1 MSDSTVT
8 EADTVRHHFRRQESV
23 RVEYRKYDYNR
34 RLKDALKARIQPY
47 HDAKYEQGDLIIFQ
61 DANDQWTG
69 PAEVKT
75 TESKTLFVLHNGQ
88 LKKVATCRAR
98 PWIENTDN
106 EESDSGDE
114 ENDSELDSDQTEIT
128 EESQEEPLSS
138 SRMEI
143 MDASDELLVVED
155 TQEESSSRMENQ
167 GTSILAE
174 SVEKR
179 PKRGAEVIFQ
189 KAGENVMKS
198 GRIKH
203 VGKNGSKKKNTCW
216 VEVDGNIEELD
227 FLKEVTGWKYK
238 EKGLSVK
245 FQQGDDENHAS
256 GRSKSSRRLENQMD
270 SEGVFFLRRMQESK
284 QVFAVT
290 IPVSHYQDPEV
301 QAAMTEEMAKWEAFD
316 AYEIVNDDGQDSID
330 TRWNILK
337 KEGHDGL
344 KTSIK
349 ARLCLRGFKELDKP
363 RSDSPTVDRISN
375 KILYTISGNEGWS
388 IECIDV
394 TSAFLQGEELD
405 RTIFVKPPKEANMK
419 GILWKMKKAAYGL
432 YDAGRRWWIKVI
444 LVLKELGGRT
454 LVGDESFLYFHKAG
468 KLIGLIALHVDDFQG
483 AGTTDFFRGVM
494 DKICLKFK
502 ISKREK
508 ENFKY
513 TGVNV
518 RKIGNEI
525 VLDQND
531 YAESLKEIKVD
542 PKDDNKRALTRE
554 EYKEFRG
561 ATGKLNWLA
570 EMTRP
575 DLAYDCLNLSCHT
588 KSATVGNIKEANKA
602 IKKAKAYPGVI
613 RYGRVGDLK
622 SVKVLGISDASY
634 LKQDERTKSVMGR
647 MIFLSS
653 HEEDKVAPIIWKAKT
668 IPTVCKTVKDAET
681 RAADK
686 CVDDSIYIARC
697 IKEIY
702 TGERG
707 ESQIKVDICTDSQ
720 SLIDSIEST
729 RQIDSKLLR
738 PIVKFLKQMLDSQ
751 MVNNIRWVD
760 TEVCVADILTKPAR
774 SVLTSKVMDIMRTGR
789 MLDLNWTN
797 KKSKLSQN

>member
-238 EKGLSVK
+238 EKGS
-245 FQQGDDENHAS
+245 
-256 GRSKSSRRLENQMD
+256 
-270 SEGVFFLRRMQESK
+270 
-284 QVFAVT
+284 
-290 IPVSHYQDPEV
+290 
-301 QAAMTEEMAKWEAFD
+301 
-316 AYEIVNDDGQDSID
+316 
-330 TRWNILK
+330 
-337 KEGHDGL
+337 
-344 KTSIK
+344 
-349 ARLCLRGFKELDKP
+349 AR
-363 RSDSPTVDRISN
+363 
-375 KILYTISGNEGWS
+375 
-388 IECIDV
+388 
-394 TSAFLQGEELD
+394 
-405 RTIFVKPPKEANMK
+405 
-419 GILWKMKKAAYGL
+419 
-432 YDAGRRWWIKVI
+432 
-444 LVLKELGGRT
+444 
-454 LVGDESFLYFHKAG
+454 
-468 KLIGLIALHVDDFQG
+468 
-483 AGTTDFFRGVM
+483 
-494 DKICLKFK
+494 
-502 ISKREK
+502 
-508 ENFKY
+508 
-513 TGVNV
+513 
-518 RKIGNEI
+518 
-525 VLDQND
+525 
-531 YAESLKEIKVD
+531 
-542 PKDDNKRALTRE
+542 
-554 EYKEFRG
+554 
-561 ATGKLNWLA
+561 
-570 EMTRP
+570 
-575 DLAYDCLNLSCHT
+575 
-588 KSATVGNIKEANKA
+588 
-602 IKKAKAYPGVI
+602 
-613 RYGRVGDLK
+613 
-622 SVKVLGISDASY
+622 
-634 LKQDERTKSVMGR
+634 
-647 MIFLSS
+647 
-653 HEEDKVAPIIWKAKT
+653 
-668 IPTVCKTVKDAET
+668 
-681 RAADK
+681 
-686 CVDDSIYIARC
+686 
-697 IKEIY
+697 
-702 TGERG
+702 
-707 ESQIKVDICTDSQ
+707 
-720 SLIDSIEST
+720 
-729 RQIDSKLLR
+729 
-738 PIVKFLKQMLDSQ
+738 
-751 MVNNIRWVD
+751 
-760 TEVCVADILTKPAR
+760 
-774 SVLTSKVMDIMRTGR
+774 
-789 MLDLNWTN
+789 
-797 KKSKLSQN
+797 